1 MADAPDRTAPPE
13 DDPLAWEAKNARP
26 AAVFAFVA
34 AILHLVGSFT
44 IYMINRGSP
53 NGEGRVLT
61 FVDTLGRAA
70 AGRPNPPGAKA
81 VVFAY
86 QGQHA
91 TALILATILIGLGAL
106 ATFPPLAYLY
116 RATSARVPIPR
127 FALIAAAVGAVGSG
141 IGLTVSGI
149 AIYVRAHE
157 FTTAA
162 DQTNSAVLDAQNNSV
177 FLAGAFMGDIV
188 GLGLAV
194 AFLLIC
200 LNARRAGLLRQFMGI
215 VGMFVGAT
223 IVLRQLDPFGA
234 VRALWLGAL
243 GLLFVG
249 RTPLPRPKAW
259 SVAEAVPWPTAA
271 QVREQRDAARRAR
284 TGEPE
289 RPARRRR
296 GAATADAVADGDG
309 TEAAGA
315 RASRVPAPR
324 APQPRR
330 ADAAPGKPHPSSKKR
345 KRKRRS

>member
-1 MADAPDRTAPPE
+1 MAEAADRTAAPE
-13 DDPLAWEAKNARP
+13 DDPLAWEAQNAPR
-26 AAVFAFVA
+26 AAAFALVA
-34 AILHLVGSFT
+34 AILHLVGSVT
-44 IYMINRGSP
+44 IYVVNRGAPS
-53 NGEGRVLT
+53 GEGRVLT

-70 AGRPNPPGAKA
+70 AGRPDPPGAKA
-81 VVFAY
+81 VIFAY

-91 TALILATILIGLGAL
+91 TLLIVATVLVGLGTLATY
-106 ATFPPLAYLY
+106 PPLAYLY
-116 RATSARVPIPR
+116 RATRARAPVPR
-127 FALIAAAVGAVGSG
+127 FALIASAVGAAGSG

-149 AIYVRAHE
+149 AIYERAHA

-162 DQTNSAVLDAQNNSV
+162 DRTNSAVLDAQSNSV
-177 FLAGAFMGDIV
+177 FLAGAFIGDIV

-234 VRALWLGAL
+234 VRALWLG
-243 GLLFVG
+243 GLAMLFVG
-249 RTPLPRPKAW
+249 RTPMPRPKAW
-259 SVAEAVPWPTAA
+259 SVPEAVPWPTAA
-271 QVREQRDAARRAR
+271 QVREQREAARRAR

-289 RPARRRR
+289 PERPARRR
-296 GAATADAVADGDG
+296 GPAATANGDG
-309 TEAAGA
+309 NEPAAA

>member
-1 MADAPDRTAPPE
+1 MADPADRTAAPE
-13 DDPLAWEAKNARP
+13 DDPLAWEAQNAPR
-26 AAVFAFVA
+26 AAAFALVA
-34 AILHLVGSFT
+34 AILHLVGSVT
-44 IYMINRGSP
+44 IYVVNRSSP
-53 NGEGRVLT
+53 SGEGRVLT

-70 AGRPNPPGAKA
+70 AGRPDPPGAKA
-81 VVFAY
+81 VIFAY

-91 TALILATILIGLGAL
+91 TLLIIATILVGLGTL

-116 RATSARVPIPR
+116 RATRARVPVPR
-127 FALIAAAVGAVGSG
+127 FALTAAAAGAVGSG

-149 AIYVRAHE
+149 AIYARAHD
-157 FTTAA
+157 FATSAN
-162 DQTNSAVLDAQNNSV
+162 QTNAAVADAQSDPI
-177 FLAGAFMGDIV
+177 FLAGAFIGDIV

-234 VRALWLGAL
+234 VRSFWLGAL
-243 GLLFVG
+243 GMLYLG

-259 SVAEAVPWPTAA
+259 SVPEAVPWPTGA
-271 QVREQRDAARRAR
+271 QVREQREAARRAR
-284 TGEPE
+284 TGEPPPE
-289 RPARRRR
+289 RPARRR
-296 GAATADAVADGDG
+296 GPAPSANGDG
-309 TEAAGA
+309 NEPATA

-330 ADAAPGKPHPSSKKR
+330 ADTAPGKPHPSSKKR